1 MNSPDEK
8 IMKMIKETLDKEMSE
23 SALDINVY
31 CRDGFVT
38 LTGMV
43 DTLSEKRAA
52 EEIAT
57 SVQGIKGIGNNLT
70 ISTDGTITDKQVEAE
85 VIEKLRDSEFK
96 DGLTGVSA
104 KVERGIAIL
113 KGSVKTLRDRN
124 RAVNEAEKA
133 LGVKDVVSN
142 IEIESARRFDDISI
156 ANKLTQQFANA
167 DLSIPDLVTDV
178 RKGVVHLYGHVNGR
192 DDMELA
198 VEIAEGVEGVTKV
211 HNALNLR

>member
-1 MNSPDEK
+1 MNSLDEK
-8 IMKMIKETLDKEMSE
+8 IMKTIKETLDKEMRE

-52 EEIAT
+52 EEIAS
-57 SVQGIKGIGNNLT
+57 SVQCIKGIENNLT
-70 ISTDGTITDKQVEAE
+70 ISTDGTITDKQIEAE

-96 DGLTGVSA
+96 DRLFGVSA
-104 KVERGIAIL
+104 NVESGIAIL
-113 KGSVKTLRDRN
+113 KGSVKTLRDKN
-124 RAVNEAEKA
+124 RAINEAEKA

-142 IEIESARRFDDISI
+142 IEIKSTRRFDDVSI

-167 DLSIPDLVTDV
+167 DLSIPDLLTDV
-178 RKGVVHLYGHVNGR
+178 RKGVVHLYGHVNNR

-198 VEIAEGVEGVTKV
+198 VEIAEGIEGVTKV